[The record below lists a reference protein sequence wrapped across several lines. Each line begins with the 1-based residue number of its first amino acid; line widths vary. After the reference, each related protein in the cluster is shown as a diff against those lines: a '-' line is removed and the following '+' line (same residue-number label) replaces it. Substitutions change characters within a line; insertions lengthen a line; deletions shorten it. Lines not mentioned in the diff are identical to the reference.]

1 MAPLPSSQ
9 AGEQT
14 GSEAFGLTTC
24 CPLQTHLKL
33 DQPLPGPVLYSCAS
47 SFIQVVNV
55 LTPDGML
62 GSGYG
67 NMGKKYLL
75 NKCIYGAA
83 TVCLSGARA
92 GKVNRV
98 SPLSSRGSK
107 WLESHSHVFIM
118 CPEPSQV
125 IRSISLLLIGVW
137 CRQV

>member
-1 MAPLPSSQ
+1 
-9 AGEQT
+9 
-14 GSEAFGLTTC
+14 
-24 CPLQTHLKL
+24 
-33 DQPLPGPVLYSCAS
+33 
-47 SFIQVVNV
+47 
-55 LTPDGML
+55 
-62 GSGYG
+62 
-67 NMGKKYLL
+67 MGKKYLL